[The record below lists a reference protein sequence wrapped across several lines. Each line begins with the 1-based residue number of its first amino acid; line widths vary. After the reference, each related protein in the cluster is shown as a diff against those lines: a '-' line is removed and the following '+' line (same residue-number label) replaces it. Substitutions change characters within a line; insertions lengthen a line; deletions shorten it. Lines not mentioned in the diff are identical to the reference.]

1 MNIRIQLAAT
11 VLMLTGLATSCVM
24 KDDFADCPPKKPLQV
39 VSSIDF
45 GGGTTLWPKGSEIGI
60 TVLKAGTN
68 QSWGNDS
75 DKHYKIT
82 DPVSGESVPDDDAD
96 PIYLPDD
103 GSESDIIAYY
113 PYSTPFDNTYKAA
126 LSVFDQSEPDSLDL
140 ITSDRVCNIPS
151 DAERIDLQF
160 YRRLTK
166 LSFNIK
172 LIEVHADGS
181 ETTIDER
188 LPGTSLAVTGMP
200 VTGVYSLTD
209 NILTTSNDVRD
220 ITTLINKEGTH
231 SSAIVF
237 PRPAGEGVTFV
248 VTLPDGSEHI
258 RLMSPEQVLAA
269 ATENKFNIVIK
280 LKKDAPAEPEYKIT
294 YELQGSLTPDNIAV
308 KQGTANAAWGLNQ
321 TIIVKKGGS
330 FSFLYDSKLSVNA
343 RLKDGTVLH
352 TQNNTSYPFTGIN
365 KDIHIILS
373 ASGDPEPPIDPE
385 PPVDPTDPAYKIT
398 YELKGDLTI
407 GNITVRQG
415 SSNAPWSSS
424 QTITVKKGEN
434 FSFSYNSDLT
444 VRVVLSDGTVVNMS
458 NNVSHTFSNISK
470 DIHIILS
477 ANASPTD
484 PDPGPTPPNPV
495 YYKVTYELK
504 DLSAADLTVTAGNAP
519 NVTLWEETKI
529 VTVQRGSSFTFTYTN
544 INKQVKSVFINDKG
558 ITTTASGTPCTIT
571 NINSNQHIIL
581 GGEINHIVTLMIN
594 VPDQIFKSLTSVYQ
608 NGSYKFKIPT
618 LKPGEEILVKIDG
631 VETTVNPDAEG
642 YYTISNITTDRTIL
656 ITVKKDATD
665 NPNAIIKAD
674 VHKWDN
680 FKTENGGVI
689 LPNN

>member
-1 MNIRIQLAAT
+1 MKAKHKYNMNIRIQLAAI
-11 VLMLTGLATSCVM
+11 VLMITGFMTSCVM
-24 KDDFADCPPKKPLQV
+24 KDDFNDCPPNRPLQV

-45 GGGTTLWPKGSEIGI
+45 GDGTSLWPKGSNIGI

-68 QSWGNDS
+68 QSWGNNS

-82 DPVSGESVPDDDAD
+82 DPVSGESLPDEDAD

-126 LSVFDQSEPDSLDL
+126 LSVLDQSEPDSLDL

-151 DAERIDLQF
+151 DAERIDLKF

-166 LSFNIK
+166 LSINIK

-209 NILTTSNDVRD
+209 NLLTTSNDVRD

-280 LKKDAPAEPEYKIT
+280 LKKDAPAEPKYRIT
-294 YELQGSLTPDNIAV
+294 YELQGGLTPDNIAL
-308 KQGTANAAWGLNQ
+308 KQGTDNAAWGLNQ
-321 TIIVKKGGS
+321 TIIVKKGGI
-330 FSFLYDSKLSVNA
+330 FSFLYNSELSVNA
-343 RLKDGTVLH
+343 RLKDGTVLN
-352 TQNNTSYPFTGIN
+352 TQNNTSYPFANIS

-373 ASGDPEPPIDPE
+373 ASGDPEPPVNPDP
-385 PPVDPTDPAYKIT
+385 DPTSYKIS
-398 YELKGDLTI
+398 YELQGDLTTN
-407 GNITVRQG
+407 NISVKQG
-415 SSNAPWSSS
+415 SSNASWSTS
-424 QTITVKKGEN
+424 QIITVAKGGN
-434 FSFSYNSDLT
+434 FSFNYNSDLI
-444 VRVVLSDGTVVNMS
+444 VSSILSDGTVLNMS
-458 NNVSHTFSNISK
+458 NNISYAFANISK

-477 ANASPTD
+477 ANKP
-484 PDPGPTPPNPV
+484 PTPPNPV
-495 YYKVTYELK
+495 YYKVTYELGGILTPNNVDVK
-504 DLSAADLTVTAGNAP
+504 KGDNSAWTADDAGKVTVAAGGSFVFSYTVTKDIASI
-519 NVTLWEETKI
+519 V
-529 VTVQRGSSFTFTYTN
+529 VTVTSGDTDLQMTNSTPFTLSN
-544 INKQVKSVFINDKG
+544 IRKDM
-558 ITTTASGTPCTIT
+558 
-571 NINSNQHIIL
+571 
-581 GGEINHIVTLMIN
+581 HIVLFGEPKPGAGDEDNTDFITAEVIPWGS
-594 VPDQIFKSLTSVYQ
+594 VPDV
-608 NGSYKFKIPT
+608 
-618 LKPGEEILVKIDG
+618 EDEIV
-631 VETTVNPDAEG
+631 PDE
-642 YYTISNITTDRTIL
+642 
-656 ITVKKDATD
+656 K
-665 NPNAIIKAD
+665 
-674 VHKWDN
+674 
-680 FKTENGGVI
+680 
-689 LPNN
+689 